1 MQNNNAM
8 KIIVVSIFWVF
19 FMNFCYGQSDNVIQN
34 AINDF
39 LKHEDLK
46 NAAVS
51 FAAYDITGDSLIAAH
66 NDQMAIPPASTVKL
80 FTTAT
85 AFEVLGPD
93 YKPKTKIYTKGEIDT
108 CGVLK
113 GDLIIRGGGDPT
125 LGSKYFTNKSTRQ
138 DFLKEWV
145 SLIKKEGIRSIE
157 GNIIS
162 DASAFGYQG
171 APDGWSWSDMGNY
184 YGAGPSGLV
193 IYDNMTRLHF
203 STSRGMN
210 EPTKLD
216 SMTPPVE
223 DYRLLNT
230 VTTYNSSRDNC
241 YIYGAP
247 FSYDRFAVGNLP
259 RNRSNFEVKASIPDP
274 ELLMAQEVHKAL
286 LRDSLTITGEAIGMR
301 ELLKSQHEP
310 IDYNACNKVAIYTN
324 KTIQDIAY
332 WTNKRSVNLFA
343 EQLLTL
349 IAYEK
354 TSLGTTDN
362 GADYINSYW
371 SPRLNIEMFQTDGS
385 GLSRSNGFS
394 AQHYVRLIDY
404 MHESDRF
411 ENYKSTF
418 AVAGKSGTL
427 KGVCRGQTASGRLYA
442 KSGTMSRIKGYAG
455 FVESTSGKKIAFA
468 LIVNNDHLSNYRL
481 IKRMETVFNAMA
493 RF

>member
-1 MQNNNAM
+1 MQKNNAM
-8 KIIVVSIFWVF
+8 KIIVVSIFWGF
-19 FMNFCYGQSDNVIQN
+19 FLNFCFAQSDNVIQN

-39 LKHEDLK
+39 VDHEELK
-46 NAAVS
+46 NAVVS
-51 FAAYDITGDSLIAAH
+51 FAAYDIDGDSLIAAY
-66 NDQMAIPPASTVKL
+66 NDKMAIPPASTVKL

-85 AFEVLGPD
+85 AFEVLGAD
-93 YKPKTKIYTKGEIDT
+93 YAPKTSIYTKGEIDT

-125 LGSKYFTNKSTRQ
+125 LGSKYFTDESTRH
-138 DFLKEWV
+138 DFLKKWV
-145 SLIKKEGIRSIE
+145 SLIKNADIRSIE
-157 GNIIS
+157 GNIIT
-162 DASAFGYQG
+162 DASDFGYQG

-203 STSRGMN
+203 STNAGLD
-210 EPTKLD
+210 EPTHLD
-216 SMTPPVE
+216 SMTPPVHG
-223 DYRLLNT
+223 YRLLNT

-247 FSYDRFAVGNLP
+247 YSYDRFAVGNLP

-274 ELLMAQEVHKAL
+274 ELLMAQEVRKAL
-286 LRDSLTITGEAIGMR
+286 LKDSLTITGRPLGMR
-301 ELLKSQHEP
+301 ELLKSKHES
-310 IDYNACNKVAIYTN
+310 IDYEACNQIAAYSSQTL
-324 KTIQDIAY
+324 QDIAY

-354 TSLGTTDN
+354 TDRGTTEN
-362 GADYINSYW
+362 GAKFVNDYW
-371 SPRLNIEMFQTDGS
+371 EPRLNIEMFQTDGS

-394 AQHYVRLIDY
+394 AQHYVRLMDY
-404 MHESDRF
+404 MHESDQF
-411 ENYKSTF
+411 ENFKSTL

-427 KGVCRGQTASGRLYA
+427 KGVCRGQAASGRLYA
-442 KSGTMSRIKGYAG
+442 KSGTMRRIKAYAG
-455 FVESTSGKKIAFA
+455 FVESSSDKKIAFA

-481 IKRMETVFNAMA
+481 IKRMETVFNTMA